1 MGKPTTQRHAD
12 PQRGSSASRETFLGG
27 DPTRKV
33 TSFPSPERKA
43 KTRTKTDLRARPYP
57 VLIPDSDYLATCVQV
72 FGPHS
77 SRAYGEKI
85 YVSFQILDGGHA
97 GKKLP
102 MFLRPSRFPT
112 SRLYRSWVVANGGL
126 PSRNA
131 TLSPRIFL
139 GKIFRV
145 STVTVKPRHAS
156 GAPMPPVFW
165 YSRVCEILSLESTGF
180 VTEISSKSFSDSGM
194 DTGEVG
200 SRKLEARSGTET
212 KESLRGGTL
221 ANLPTGS
228 AALPTLPTPTPVH
241 SPTIPPDE
249 EEKYAKRIAVLR
261 EQAKQL
267 QKVRSEKPG

>member
-27 DPTRKV
+27 DPTGKV

-57 VLIPDSDYLATCVQV
+57 VLIPDSEYLATCVQV

-156 GAPMPPVFW
+156 GAPMPPVFLVQPRKL
-165 YSRVCEILSLESTGF
+165 YEEIFSRVNGRAAGALEEEPGFPLSYEIAAELPLALDYKQKLLELLSEGERRKSLADHLESWLG
-180 VTEISSKSFSDSGM
+180 KLKRLD
-194 DTGEVG
+194 EVK
-200 SRKLEARSGTET
+200 RK
-212 KESLRGGTL
+212 
-221 ANLPTGS
+221 
-228 AALPTLPTPTPVH
+228 AAGNG
-241 SPTIPPDE
+241 
-249 EEKYAKRIAVLR
+249 
-261 EQAKQL
+261 
-267 QKVRSEKPG
+267 PGRPA